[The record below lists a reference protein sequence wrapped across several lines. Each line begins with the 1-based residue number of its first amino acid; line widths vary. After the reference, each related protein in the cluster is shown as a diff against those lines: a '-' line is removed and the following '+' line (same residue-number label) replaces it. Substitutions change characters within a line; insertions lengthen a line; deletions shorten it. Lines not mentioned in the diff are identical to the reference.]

1 MREQYTEQARSA
13 LQCARKASH
22 DCQQNYIGTEHLLLG
37 LLIEKEGTA
46 GRVLADMGVE
56 EKNLRG
62 YIERF
67 ISTPGNVMLDSSV
80 EYSKR
85 AEQVLEGAGR
95 EAASFQADKTGTEH
109 ILIAMIKETECVAT
123 RLLHTMG
130 ISIQKLYMEILIAM
144 GENPAQIKE
153 EIANAKSSRE
163 NQTAATP
170 TLDQYSRDLT
180 EMARRRE

>member
-1 MREQYTEQARSA
+1 MHA
-13 LQCARKASH
+13 KASRE
-22 DCQQNYIGTEHLLLG
+22 CQQNYIGTEHLLLG
-37 LLIEKEGTA
+37 LVMEKKEQPAGCWLIWEWRK
-46 GRVLADMGVE
+46 
-56 EKNLRG
+56 KNLRG

-85 AEQVLEGAGR
+85 AEQVLEGAAR
-95 EAASFQADKTGTEH
+95 EAVSFQADKTGTEH
-109 ILIAMIKETECVAT
+109 ILIMMIKETECVAT

-153 EIANAKSSRE
+153 EMANAKSSRE
-163 NQTAATP
+163 GQAAVTP

-180 EMARRRE
+180 EMARRRNWTRS